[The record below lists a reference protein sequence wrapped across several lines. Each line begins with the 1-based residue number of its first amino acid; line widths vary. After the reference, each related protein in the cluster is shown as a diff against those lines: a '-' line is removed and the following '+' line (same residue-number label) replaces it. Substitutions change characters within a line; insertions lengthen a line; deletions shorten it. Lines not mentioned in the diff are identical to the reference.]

1 MFKGQKGVT
10 LVALVVTIIVLLILA
25 GVSISMVV
33 GQNGILTRTRGS
45 VNNQNAASAK
55 EKLTM
60 ACSATEMAFQQEWAA
75 NQSLTRGD
83 YYYDANGGVAKELTN
98 NGCTDVSIPTG
109 LVVAQADYSGAAG
122 VTVTFKVNGT
132 LYTFTGVKVNAQ
144 TGGIGMSKTVTVGSG
159 TDAATVN
166 LAD

>member
-1 MFKGQKGVT
+1 M
-10 LVALVVTIIVLLILA
+10 
-25 GVSISMVV
+25 
-33 GQNGILTRTRGS
+33 RR
-45 VNNQNAASAK
+45 
-55 EKLTM
+55 EKRHE
-60 ACSATEMAFQQEWAA
+60 CWPS
-75 NQSLTRGD
+75 
-83 YYYDANGGVAKELTN
+83 
-98 NGCTDVSIPTG
+98 
-109 LVVAQADYSGAAG
+109 DYSGAAG